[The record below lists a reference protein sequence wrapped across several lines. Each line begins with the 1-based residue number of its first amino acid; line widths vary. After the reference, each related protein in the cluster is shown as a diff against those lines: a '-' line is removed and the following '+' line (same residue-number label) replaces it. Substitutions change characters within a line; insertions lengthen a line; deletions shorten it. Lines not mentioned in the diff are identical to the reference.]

1 MLNASAG
8 GGLSF
13 SAFFRTALNLK
24 IIIKILLILSKNKKG
39 KKKMEKI
46 DLHGVF
52 PPITTP
58 FVNGKVAYD
67 KLASN
72 IKRWSLTGLKGF
84 VVLGSNGEYVSL
96 SEEEKRTVVDTV
108 VQSAAEEMLIIAGTG
123 CESTAETLRL
133 TEDCAKLGAHAALVV
148 TPHYYAGRMGEAA
161 LVKHYSEVADHSPI
175 PILVYNVPK
184 FTHINLATA
193 IVAGLSEHPNIIGIK
208 DSSGNVI
215 QLGEL
220 LNAVA
225 QDFNVL
231 VGTAGVLFSG
241 LTIGCVGGV
250 CALANVAPEQC
261 VKIYNLVRQGNF
273 EAARDLQ
280 LKMLPVNQAV
290 TAVYGVPGLKAAM
303 DMLGYFGGDP
313 RLPLLPSSQQE
324 RSEIKV
330 ILKKVDLL
338 N

>member
-1 MLNASAG
+1 MA
-8 GGLSF
+8 
-13 SAFFRTALNLK
+13 
-24 IIIKILLILSKNKKG
+24 
-39 KKKMEKI
+39 KI

-58 FVNGKVAYD
+58 FVNGKVVYD
-67 KLASN
+67 KLAFN
-72 IKRWSLTGLKGF
+72 VKKWSQTGLKGF

-108 VQSAAEEMLIIAGTG
+108 VQSAGDEMLIIAGTG

-133 TEDCAKLGAHAALVV
+133 TEDCAKLGAHAVLVV

-161 LVKHYSEVADHSPI
+161 LKKHYSEVADHSPI

-184 FTHINLATA
+184 FTHINLAA
-193 IVAGLSEHPNIIGIK
+193 DFVARLSEHPNIVGIK

-225 QDFNVL
+225 KDFNVM
-231 VGTAGVLFSG
+231 VGTAGVLFGG
-241 LTIGCVGGV
+241 LTLGCAGGV
-250 CALANVAPEQC
+250 LALSNIAPEHC
-261 VKIYNLVRQGNF
+261 VKIYNLVKQGDF

-280 LKMLPVNQAV
+280 LKILPINQAV

-313 RLPLLPSSQQE
+313 RLPLMPCSEQE
-324 RSEIKV
+324 RSE
-330 ILKKVDLL
+330 LKKILQRADLWD
-338 N
+338 